1 MRFLRHVSLLLLA
14 IGTCHVSTAELALE
28 PGEQLAFR
36 VSWGIFFN
44 AGSIEISTRDESTT
58 ARSTMVVSTKTATR
72 GVVRRLLRFEAMADS
87 VYDVESGRML
97 IHTEQS
103 LSSRKKAN
111 FALELNYEKRLA
123 RFTDFV
129 NPDRTQDV
137 PMPEGLVND
146 LIMSLIQTR
155 SWDMKPGDKRDI
167 NVAFEKDIYELTVY
181 ALRYETVETPLGK
194 FRTLV
199 FQPRMEKTPPKG
211 MFKRGSTV
219 QVWIAQD
226 DPRKLPVK
234 FEVEFKF
241 GAGVATLVK
250 HTPAGASATA
260 TAATDASAEET
271 ENETALD

>member
-1 MRFLRHVSLLLLA
+1 MKIFRPISLLIFTL
-14 IGTCHVSTAELALE
+14 GTCHVSSADLALS
-28 PGEQLAFR
+28 PGEELAFR
-36 VSWGIFFN
+36 VSWGVFFN
-44 AGSIEISTRDESTT
+44 AGSIEISARDESTSQ
-58 ARSTMVVSTKTATR
+58 RSTLVVSSKTATR
-72 GVVRRLLRFEAMADS
+72 GVVRRLLRFEATADS

-103 LSSRKKAN
+103 LSSRKQTN
-111 FALELNYEKRLA
+111 FALELDYEKRLG

-129 NPDRTQDV
+129 NPSRTQDIA
-137 PMPEGLVND
+137 MPEGAVND

-155 SWDMKPGDKRDI
+155 SWQMKPGDKRDI

-181 ALRYETVETPLGK
+181 ALRYETVETSLGK

-226 DPRKLPVK
+226 DPRRLPVK

-250 HTPAGASATA
+250 HNLPASGAASAG
-260 TAATDASAEET
+260 DVASA
-271 ENETALD
+271 AAGD